1 MGTMPL
7 TPADIREKK
16 FHTVRLRPGYNEQD
30 VDELLDRIEATLVA
44 LEGGPRKGP
53 LITAEEV
60 RNSRFRTTRLSPGY
74 REDEVDDF
82 LDLVIADLTERGL
95 GRPGDQRHS
104 PPLPPRHG
112 SGSTASHETSKTH
125 GRAGRHGT
133 GGPEHTEQPRSS
145 SPHPPSGTPH
155 PQSRSSRP
163 ALMTPRDIREQQFAT
178 TRLTTGYNEQEV
190 DDFLDRAEFTLDM
203 LQRGRPDQAT
213 LTAAEVER
221 VQFATTRARPGYDP
235 AQVDHFLD
243 VLAEELRRYEQ
254 PHW

>member
-112 SGSTASHETSKTH
+112 SDPAASRGTPETH
-125 GRAGRHGT
+125 GRAERYEA
-133 GGPEHTEQPRSS
+133 GGPERAARSRAGS
-145 SPHPPSGTPH
+145 SHARSGTPH
-155 PQSRSSRP
+155 PRSGPPRP